1 MTFLSDILYYFYSN
15 ISYKNFKSQFSVN
28 RPGHLEAGMFF
39 PLSYVFLLKSEQINI
54 YILLMRVLLHPPIKL
69 DKSMIIIKIKY
80 INKKLLLYD

>member
-1 MTFLSDILYYFYSN
+1 
-15 ISYKNFKSQFSVN
+15 
-28 RPGHLEAGMFF
+28 MFF